1 MSVATEIERIQ
12 TAKETL
18 KTKLNAKND
27 SEHQITNELIS
38 DYGSFVDS
46 ISTGVNIND
55 YFADTMSFGNNVGLS
70 AAKMITKF
78 KEPLMV
84 SDDSRGQYLFSGTS
98 ISAVPTIEGAII
110 TETNHMFDSCW
121 ATSLDVSN
129 LNTANVRDMGFMFTN
144 SKMESII
151 GLESWNTSNLVS
163 MDNMFARA
171 GSLQS
176 IDLSSF
182 DTSKVTQLSSTFASC
197 SSLTDLDMANWD
209 LSSMYTLQY
218 MCDNCRKLVN
228 LNITNWDTSNV
239 VNMTY
244 MFNYCLALTS
254 IPKLNASKVTNI
266 NGALWQTR
274 ALSDFGGFEN
284 LGEAYLTNQIANNTY
299 YDLDVSESNNLTHD
313 SLMNIINNLYDI
325 ATAGVA
331 TQLLTLG
338 KTNMAKLT
346 SEEIAIATNKGWTV
360 R

>member
-1 MSVATEIERIQ
+1 MSVETEIERIQ

-55 YFADTMSFGNNVGLS
+55 YFADTMSASITVGG
-70 AAKMITKF
+70 AAARMITKF

-84 SDDSRGQYLFSGTS
+84 SNTSNGNYLFSGTS
-98 ISAVPTIEGAII
+98 ISAVPTIEGTII

-129 LNTANVRDMGFMFTN
+129 LNTANVRDMGFMFYQ

-151 GLESWNTSNLVS
+151 GFESWNTSKLVS
-163 MDNMFARA
+163 MDNMFAGA
-171 GSLQS
+171 ESLQS
-176 IDLSSF
+176 LDLSNF
-182 DTSKVTQLSSTFASC
+182 DTAKVTQLSSTFWAC
-197 SSLTDLDMANWD
+197 RNLTDLNMAHWD
-209 LSSMYTLQY
+209 LSSMYTLRN
-218 MCDNCRKLVN
+218 MCDDCRKLVN

-239 VNMTY
+239 VNMAN

-266 NGALWQTR
+266 SGALWQAA

-284 LGEAYLTNQIANNTY
+284 LGEAYLTTQNANNTY
-299 YDLDVSESNNLTHD
+299 YALNVSTSNNLTHD
-313 SLMNIINNLYDI
+313 SLMNIINNLYNI

-331 TQLLTLG
+331 AQLLTLG
-338 KTNMAKLT
+338 TTNMAKLT

-360 R
+360 A